1 MNIFVKSITDL
12 NIPQPCHGKNL
23 ARLARE
29 CFTNRQVLTVDFDG
43 VKMITSGFLQ
53 ELFLPL
59 VAEYGADF
67 LHSNLQ
73 VINVSP
79 AVNGFMKS
87 AFNPAALDDFFD
99 QRMRIENKACD
110 TEIYE
115 LNLAWLIKARD
126 LAKENSIFAELMMGT
141 SDEAMRLALSQ
152 LSIDDIQQIA
162 QSGWLCFAPRFTAHF
177 IQSMT
182 TRSADVVDVLL
193 GLSGS
198 LS

>member
-1 MNIFVKSITDL
+1 KSITDL

-29 CFTNRQVLTVDFDG
+29 CFTNRQVLTIDFDG

-67 LHSNLQ
+67 LHSKLQ
-73 VINVSP
+73 VVNVSP
-79 AVNGFMKS
+79 EFEELMKS

-177 IQSMT
+177 IRSMT

-193 GLSGS
+193 GISGS

>member
-1 MNIFVKSITDL
+1 
-12 NIPQPCHGKNL
+12 
-23 ARLARE
+23 
-29 CFTNRQVLTVDFDG
+29 
-43 VKMITSGFLQ
+43 
-53 ELFLPL
+53 
-59 VAEYGADF
+59 
-67 LHSNLQ
+67 
-73 VINVSP
+73 
-79 AVNGFMKS
+79 MKS

-99 QRMRIENKACD
+99 QHMHIENKACD

-126 LAKENSIFAELMMGT
+126 LARDNSIFAELMMGI
-141 SDEAMRLALSQ
+141 SNEAMRLALSQ

-177 IQSMT
+177 IHDMT
-182 TRSADVVDVLL
+182 SRSHDVVDVLL